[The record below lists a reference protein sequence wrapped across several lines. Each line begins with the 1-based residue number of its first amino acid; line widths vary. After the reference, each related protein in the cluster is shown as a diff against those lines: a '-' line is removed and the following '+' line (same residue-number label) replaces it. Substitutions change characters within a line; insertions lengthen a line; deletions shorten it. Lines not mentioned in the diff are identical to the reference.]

1 MIPPEVKK
9 KISSMDPVTRQAGA
23 RDLREYP
30 YPASFRILKKLLS
43 DNHGDVVHEA
53 SRSLIHIGN
62 KEAAETLIPLLRSQ
76 DVKLRNLAVDLIA
89 RIGAP
94 AIGLVTELLQ
104 DRDKD
109 VRKFGVDILK
119 VQEINR
125 MVEITKVPQAPHY
138 VEGVINLRG
147 KVIPIIDLRKRF
159 NLEMKEYDKNTRIVV
174 VDINNNIMG
183 MIVDA
188 VSEVL
193 RLPADTVEPPPEL
206 VTGVNSEYIKAVAKL
221 EDRLLI
227 FLDLSKVID
236 VDEMA
241 AIG

>member
-1 MIPPEVKK
+1 MAGN
-9 KISSMDPVTRQAGA
+9 ISTSELQLV
-23 RDLREYP
+23 
-30 YPASFRILKKLLS
+30 SF
-43 DNHGDVVHEA
+43 N
-53 SRSLIHIGN
+53 IGS
-62 KEAAETLIPLLRSQ
+62 EE
-76 DVKLRNLAVDLIA
+76 
-89 RIGAP
+89 
-94 AIGLVTELLQ
+94 
-104 DRDKD
+104 
-109 VRKFGVDILK
+109 FGVDILK

-147 KVIPIIDLRKRF
+147 KVIPVIDLRKRF
-159 NLEMKEYDKNTRIVV
+159 NLEVKEHDKDTRIVV

-193 RLPADTVEPPPEL
+193 RLPADTIEPPPEL

-236 VDEMA
+236 AEEIA